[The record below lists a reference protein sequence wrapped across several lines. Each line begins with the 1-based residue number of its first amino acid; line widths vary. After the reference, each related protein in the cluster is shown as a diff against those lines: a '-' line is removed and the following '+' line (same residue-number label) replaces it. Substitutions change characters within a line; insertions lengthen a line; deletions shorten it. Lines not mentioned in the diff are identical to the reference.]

1 MRTEINRKEL
11 LRQDGYNW
19 IYLIHGKIYNES
31 GQKFRTFRFV
41 IWIDISDIE
50 KNINELFNNK
60 LNSYINKALSLIINY
75 DEVDNF
81 YNYCNN
87 SINKWNE
94 ELNKLKL
101 EYNL

>member
-11 LRQDGYNW
+11 LKEEESYW
-19 IYLIHGKIYNES
+19 VYLIHGKIYNEDNS
-31 GQKFRTFRFV
+31 KFRNFRFV
-41 IWIDISDIE
+41 VWLDINNMEIS
-50 KNINELFNNK
+50 INELFNNK
-60 LNSYINKALSLIINY
+60 LNNYINRILSLIINY
-75 DEVDNF
+75 NEVDNF

-94 ELNKLKL
+94 KLNKLKL